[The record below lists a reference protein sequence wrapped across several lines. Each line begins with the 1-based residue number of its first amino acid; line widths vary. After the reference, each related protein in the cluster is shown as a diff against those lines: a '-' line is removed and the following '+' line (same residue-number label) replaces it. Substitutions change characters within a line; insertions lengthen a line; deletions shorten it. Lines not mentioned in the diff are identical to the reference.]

1 MSAYFQVNVWEAALF
16 VTATLAAILS
26 MVVLKDVGFRER
38 SMGLELEHILLL
50 FTQFGVFMYFLFQI
64 IGAYLMGLN
73 KGKAGVMG

>member
-1 MSAYFQVNVWEAALF
+1 MWEATLF
-16 VTATLAAILS
+16 VTATLAAIIC

-38 SMGLELEHILLL
+38 TMGLELEHILLL

-73 KGKAGVMG
+73 RGKGTVMG